1 MSASDASA
9 TNSDAAP
16 TAGPKTGI
24 MPLPSEKTH
33 DMVYCCRKCRT
44 PLFRPDAIGEHD
56 VGKHHFSYLRTQKD
70 REQGKGSRSFAGDGG
85 APTEPSCTSYFL
97 KEALKWMESASS
109 DVEGKLLCPHCSARV
124 GTLNWSGAQCS
135 CEFHW
140 LQRATCRNISTHN
153 QTPPLSSLPTWRIRP
168 CPRPRASTC
177 ALLSLLAPTTA
188 PPVAACAVGSART
201 RRRHVGI
208 ACHPGHQE
216 VRG

>member
-1 MSASDASA
+1 
-9 TNSDAAP
+9 
-16 TAGPKTGI
+16 

-85 APTEPSCTSYFL
+85 APAEPSCTSYFL

-135 CEFHW
+135 CELFGPT
-140 LQRATCRNISTHN
+140 QNARGVRNIDISRPI
-153 QTPPLSSLPTWRIRP
+153 QTPPQSSPSSGATDLRI
-168 CPRPRASTC
+168 
-177 ALLSLLAPTTA
+177 ALRRHHHHHHHLLAPTL
-188 PPVAACAVGSART
+188 PPVSSAQLPCRRDVGVAS
-201 RRRHVGI
+201 
-208 ACHPGHQE
+208 HPGHQE
-216 VRG
+216 VCG